1 MSALFEYYKEKVIP
15 AMMEK
20 YKYSNVMQVPRM
32 VKVVINRGAGDAIQN
47 IKLLDTAVTELTAI
61 AGQKAVVR
69 RAKKSISNFKLRANM
84 PIACTVTLRR
94 EKMYEF
100 VYKLVNIVLPRV
112 RDFRGLT
119 TKSFDGRG
127 NYSLGLT
134 EQLIFPEITYDKV
147 EKVRGMTV
155 TVVTSAETD
164 EEARE
169 LLRLLGMPFKE

>member
-1 MSALFEYYKEKVIP
+1 MSALFEYYKEKVVP

-20 YKYSNVMQVPRM
+20 YKYDNVMQVPRM
-32 VKVVINRGAGDAIQN
+32 VKVAINRGAGDAILN
-47 IKLLDTAVTELTAI
+47 IKLLDTAVSELTAI

-94 EKMYEF
+94 EKMYE
-100 VYKLVNIVLPRV
+100 VIYKLVNIVLPRV

-134 EQLIFPEITYDKV
+134 EQLIFPEVSYDKV

-155 TVVTSAETD
+155 TIVTSAETD

>member
-1 MSALFEYYKEKVIP
+1 MSALFEYYKEKVVP

-20 YKYSNVMQVPRM
+20 YKYDNVMQVPRM
-32 VKVVINRGAGDAIQN
+32 VKVAINRGAGDAILN
-47 IKLLDTAVTELTAI
+47 IKLLDTAVSELTAI

-100 VYKLVNIVLPRV
+100 IYKLVNIVLPRV

-134 EQLIFPEITYDKV
+134 EQLIFPEVSYDKV

-155 TVVTSAETD
+155 TIVTSAETD